1 MHLCKFT
8 LIIILQRSVN
18 DDFFCCCCWLITTP
32 CSTSIQGTP
41 LFKRHL
47 PWSQGC
53 LLNGARYS
61 TITILRRQKV
71 HCRKTKKYIY
81 SYCKTQQRLQKITYL
96 QIDRSIN
103 LWILRDAYQ
112 ILFCVFVD
120 FCASGMPDAEVRK
133 STKICSF
140 FCQKSPQ
147 LMDLFLFTLWSS
159 RNIHTPTLRG
169 QFYFRPPI
177 PVRGC

>member
-1 MHLCKFT
+1 MTICCCCCC
-8 LIIILQRSVN
+8 SC
-18 DDFFCCCCWLITTP
+18 CCCCWLITNP
-32 CSTSIQGTP
+32 CSTSTQGTP

-81 SYCKTQQRLQKITYL
+81 SFYCKTQQRLQKITYL

-103 LWILRDAYQ
+103 LWILQDAYQ
-112 ILFCVFVD
+112 ILFCIFVD
-120 FCASGMPDAEVRK
+120 FYASGMPDTEVRK

-140 FCQKSPQ
+140 FGQKSPQ
-147 LMDLFLFTLWSS
+147 LMVLVFVYIVKFQKHPYPTPQRAFLL
-159 RNIHTPTLRG
+159 
-169 QFYFRPPI
+169 
-177 PVRGC
+177 

>member
-1 MHLCKFT
+1 MHLCEFT
-8 LIIILQRSVN
+8 LIIMLQRSVN
-18 DDFFCCCCWLITTP
+18 DDFFCCCCWLIITP

-81 SYCKTQQRLQKITYL
+81 STVKHNKDFKKSHISRS
-96 QIDRSIN
+96 IDRSIFESYGMHTRYYFAS
-103 LWILRDAYQ
+103 LWI
-112 ILFCVFVD
+112 FVHQA
-120 FCASGMPDAEVRK
+120 CR
-133 STKICSF
+133 T
-140 FCQKSPQ
+140 Q
-147 LMDLFLFTLWSS
+147 
-159 RNIHTPTLRG
+159 R
-169 QFYFRPPI
+169 
-177 PVRGC
+177 

>member
-1 MHLCKFT
+1 MHLCEFT
-8 LIIILQRSVN
+8 LIVMLQRSVN

-112 ILFCVFVD
+112 ILFLRLCGFL
-120 FCASGMPDAEVRK
+120 CIRHAGRRGK
-133 STKICSF
+133 KIN
-140 FCQKSPQ
+140 QN
-147 LMDLFLFTLWSS
+147 LFLFLSKVPAI
-159 RNIHTPTLRG
+159 NG
-169 QFYFRPPI
+169 
-177 PVRGC
+177 PVFVYIVKFQKHPYPNPQRAILL

>member
-81 SYCKTQQRLQKITYL
+81 SYCKTQQRLQKNHISP
-96 QIDRSIN
+96 DRSIDQSLN
-103 LWILRDAYQ
+103 PTGCIPDIILRLCGFLCIRHAG
-112 ILFCVFVD
+112 CR
-120 FCASGMPDAEVRK
+120 GK
-133 STKICSF
+133 KIN
-140 FCQKSPQ
+140 QN
-147 LMDLFLFTLWSS
+147 LFLFLSKVPAI
-159 RNIHTPTLRG
+159 NG
-169 QFYFRPPI
+169 
-177 PVRGC
+177 PVFVYIVKFQKHPYPNPQRAILL